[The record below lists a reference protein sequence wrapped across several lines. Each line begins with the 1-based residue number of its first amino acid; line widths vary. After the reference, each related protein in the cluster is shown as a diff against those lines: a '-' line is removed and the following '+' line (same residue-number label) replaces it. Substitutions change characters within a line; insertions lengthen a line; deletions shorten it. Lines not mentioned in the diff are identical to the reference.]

1 MQANILAFAG
11 SVRKESFNR
20 KVLNAAVEG
29 ARKAGAT
36 VTVAD
41 LRDFPMPI
49 YDADSHAENGVP
61 DAMRELRKL
70 MMAANGLLIASPE
83 YNTSITPL
91 LKNTID
97 WLSQDIEAQG
107 PNDTGSG
114 YAPFAGKVC
123 GLLGASNGGFGTI
136 RALPHVSYIL
146 SNLGVFVLPVV
157 AVPRVGSVL
166 APDGS
171 VSDPKTLGVLHN
183 LGARVAETV
192 VKLKG

>member
-1 MQANILAFAG
+1 MAAKILAFAG

-20 KVLNAAVEG
+20 KVLNTAVQG
-29 ARKAGAT
+29 ARDAGAE

-41 LRDFPMPI
+41 LREFPMPI
-49 YDADSHAENGVP
+49 YDADWHAENGVP
-61 DAMRELRKL
+61 DTMLALRKL
-70 MMAANGLLIASPE
+70 MMAADGLLIASPE

-97 WLSQDIEAQG
+97 WLSQDVNGE
-107 PNDTGSG
+107 SG
-114 YAPFAGKVC
+114 YAPFTDKVC

-157 AVPRVGSVL
+157 AVPRVGSIL

-171 VSDPKTLGVLHN
+171 ISNEGARKSVHN
-183 LGARVAETV
+183 LGARLAEMI
-192 VKLKG
+192 VKLKA